1 MSHFTCNLPLNSL
14 ATRNL
19 GLISPRNFNHSF
31 TYNTL
36 LNAWNQKL
44 TNIVNFPPLKFPSKC
59 VLLKSTS
66 NVLHPHPSMYKYRNT
81 FFPDSIFPRINN
93 SRCVTYI
100 AHASFIFPYHVAKSE
115 TYDYENRIRKK
126 SPLNNINNN
135 NNDKNTFSPLLFHG
149 KIHEIRKRNK
159 REVVASLTGLHQLKG
174 GRIVLLERLIEPRL
188 GEILERIAGILGGG
202 SAAVLHSPCRDV
214 LLAADTLA
222 RPPPARRTPALPSP
236 LLPRPRVALVAS
248 GALLVAALGVDSDHG
263 HLTTRTAIPGQHWAA
278 GITGIR
284 ALIDTQQLVCRID
297 DVHAKRMVS
306 PWCSPDRASNLPIC
320 WLPWLLLPPPLLLL
334 LLPRLSAEPT
344 SLPANSS
351 FMSPPRV
358 TLPGH
363 ANSRIFLAREPPSTS
378 PPRTPSSF
386 YPPWRFSGGG
396 LPFFLP
402 SFSTMWVDGGIM
414 GKGGVVRGIDALSWN
429 GLGFLACNRDVFFG

>member
-1 MSHFTCNLPLNSL
+1 MRYVHRS
-14 ATRNL
+14 R
-19 GLISPRNFNHSF
+19 
-31 TYNTL
+31 
-36 LNAWNQKL
+36 
-44 TNIVNFPPLKFPSKC
+44 
-59 VLLKSTS
+59 
-66 NVLHPHPSMYKYRNT
+66 
-81 FFPDSIFPRINN
+81 FFYIPI
-93 SRCVTYI
+93 SRCKERNVW
-100 AHASFIFPYHVAKSE
+100 KS
-115 TYDYENRIRKK
+115 NKKK

-135 NNDKNTFSPLLFHG
+135 NNDKNTNPFSPLLFHG

-414 GKGGVVRGIDALSWN
+414 GRGGVAPGKVDALSWN
-429 GLGFLACNRDVFFG
+429 GLGFLACNREFFLVSLSRWRIVVSQVWGVGWKMLGLGWLKFWKKFWEFWESFDSFVKLLFLKVFLLKLGWWILCNKWNFFWKFFLSSETLG